1 MGRRRWSAAK
11 VRQIQAEVNQLFS
24 TWSESRKQ
32 SIPELFEL
40 IYKELRQIAQSY
52 MRRERPNHTLQ
63 TTALVNEAYLRM
75 FQGQPFRWENRKHV
89 FCLMAQTMR
98 RVLVDHARSHYAHK
112 RGGERQRL
120 SLDQALLISEENS
133 PELFAL
139 DEALER
145 LAKLHARQGHVVEL
159 RFFGG
164 LTVEE
169 TAAVLG
175 VSPETVKLD
184 WRFAM
189 AWLQRELGHA
199 T

>member
-1 MGRRRWSAAK
+1 MK
-11 VRQIQAEVNQLFS
+11 EHQIQGEINQLFS
-24 TWSESRKQ
+24 AWSESRKQ

-89 FCLMAQTMR
+89 FCLMAQAMR
-98 RVLVDHARSHYAHK
+98 RVLVDHARSHCAHK
-112 RGGERQRL
+112 RGGEQQRL
-120 SLDQALLISEENS
+120 SLDQTLLISEEKS

-145 LAKLHARQGHVVEL
+145 LAKLHARQENVVEL

-184 WRFAM
+184 WRFVK

>member
-1 MGRRRWSAAK
+1 MEEHDVQG
-11 VRQIQAEVNQLFS
+11 EMNQLFS
-24 TWSESRKQ
+24 TWSETQKR
-32 SIPELFEL
+32 SIPELFDL
-40 IYKELRQIAQSY
+40 VYKDLRQIAQAY

-89 FCLMAQTMR
+89 FCMMAQTMR
-98 RVLVDHARSHYAHK
+98 RVLVDYARSHHAYK
-112 RGGERQRL
+112 RGGEQQRL
-120 SLDQALLISEENS
+120 SFDHALLISAEKS

-145 LAKLHARQGHVVEL
+145 LVKLHVRQGHVVEL

-169 TAAVLG
+169 TAAILD

-184 WRFAM
+184 WRFAK
-189 AWLQRELGHA
+189 AWLQRELGQ
-199 T
+199 TR

>member
-1 MGRRRWSAAK
+1 MEEH
-11 VRQIQAEVNQLFS
+11 QIQGEVNQLFS
-24 TWSESRKQ
+24 AWSESRKQ

-98 RVLVDHARSHYAHK
+98 RVLVDHARSRYAHK
-112 RGGERQRL
+112 RGGEQQPL
-120 SLDQALLISEENS
+120 SLDQALLISEEKS

-145 LAKLHARQGHVVEL
+145 LAKLHARQGQVVEL

-175 VSPETVKLD
+175 VSPQTVKLD
-184 WRFAM
+184 WRFAK
-189 AWLQRELGHA
+189 AWLQRELGPA
-199 T
+199 A